1 MMGLFPLFCIRTVLV
16 GAGYRTDA
24 EPRRYVNLSWT
35 FDQGERGRLWLP
47 HLGVSRGRERLPRE
61 VD

>member
-24 EPRRYVNLSWT
+24 EAPTLRQS
-35 FDQGERGRLWLP
+35 E
-47 HLGVSRGRERLPRE
+47 LGVR
-61 VD
+61 